1 VGGYCS
7 LLKGDEMSSKAEV
20 ISTRV
25 VYGIQNVLDTETD
38 LFYRARE
45 RIDTCMNYTRP
56 PLAITLPQIMTA
68 FLDAKKRGVK
78 LRYITEITEDNIS
91 YCKELIPLVHE
102 LRHLDSIRNN
112 FMMSEKEYLAPLVL
126 DDRETISSELVY
138 SNLTQVVQQGQ
149 NTFDL
154 LWEKAIPAEQ
164 KIKEIEE
171 RKVKPKTEVLH
182 GAENAL
188 ARGAKFMQNVK
199 EKMDICFDSR
209 GASVVTEVDTYKNGY
224 AEIRKRG
231 GKIRAFTQ
239 ITKDNISYCKELMKL
254 VDELRHFDGI
264 KGGIAVSET
273 EYMATTVLQEAKP
286 LPQVIYSNVKEIV
299 EQGQYIFDTL
309 WSKTVSAEQKIREIE
324 DGIVPFETKIIDN
337 PDEIVKQIIH
347 LADNSAGISILSN
360 YGGMQ
365 LIHDNFLDL
374 YKKVLDRQKSGMG
387 RGIKWVMTI
396 DKESL
401 QLVKKFLKLGMKI
414 RHVKHLTP
422 INFAVGEHDLN
433 ATMEQMRGGKM
444 IQNLLTSNEQVYIK
458 LFTSMFEQLWRDGLD
473 AEYRIKD
480 LEEGIAEAEIEIIQ
494 NPVHV
499 IDRSWE
505 AIESASNGID
515 SLFASANAL
524 KRQIAMGAFDVLKEA
539 SKLRKVRIR
548 LLVPSSPDIHELIQE
563 VKSTIPK
570 IDIRILDASLETRI
584 TILVAD
590 KKKCLVVELKDDAQ
604 NSSYGAVGLS
614 TYSES
619 PSIVSSY
626 SSIFES
632 FWRQAELVEKLK
644 QIETLERDFVN
655 IAAHE
660 LRTPIQP
667 IIGFSELLYAKMKN
681 KGERKLLEAIM
692 KNARRLEKLAAVM
705 LDVTRIEK
713 NSLVL
718 KKESFD
724 MGQIIADVGEQYND
738 QLGKMKEQRVEEGEN
753 RNGDVKISWE
763 LTEHVKVYA
772 DKMKMIQVI
781 SNLLDNAIKFTTE
794 GYIYVSL
801 KTEVEGGQTSIVVSV
816 KDEGSGMDVELLP
829 HLFTKFVSRS
839 EVGTGLGLFISKG
852 IVEAHGGKI
861 WAKNNSDGRGAT
873 FAFTIPISSDEHSK

>member
-1 VGGYCS
+1 MGGYC
-7 LLKGDEMSSKAEV
+7 LPLKGDEMNIKAEEAT
-20 ISTRV
+20 TRV
-25 VYGIQNVLDTETD
+25 IYGMQNVLEAETG
-38 LFYRARE
+38 LFQKAKD

-56 PLAITLPQIMTA
+56 PLAISLPQIATA

-78 LRYITEITEDNIS
+78 LRYITEITEDNLS
-91 YCKELIPLVHE
+91 YCKELMHLVHD
-102 LRHLDSIRNN
+102 LRHLDPIRNN
-112 FMMSEKEYLAPLVL
+112 FMMSENEYLAPLVL
-126 DDRETISSELVY
+126 DDKETISSELVY
-138 SNLTQVVQQGQ
+138 SNVIQVVQQGQ
-149 NTFDL
+149 NTFDK
-154 LWEKAIPAEQ
+154 LWDKAVPAEQ
-164 KIKEIEE
+164 KIREIEE
-171 RKVKPKTEVLH
+171 RKVKPKTEVLY

-188 ARGAKFMQNVK
+188 ARGAKFMQNVR
-199 EKMDICFDSR
+199 ERMDICFDSR

-224 AEIRKRG
+224 VEIRNRG
-231 GKIRAFTQ
+231 GKIRAFTE
-239 ITKDNISYCKELMKL
+239 ITKDNIHYCKELSKL

-309 WSKTVSAEQKIREIE
+309 WSKTIPAEQKIREIDE
-324 DGIVPFETKIIDN
+324 GIIPFETKIIDN
-337 PDEIVKQIIH
+337 RDDIAKQIIH
-347 LADNSAGISILSN
+347 LAENSAGLSILSN

-365 LIHDNFLDL
+365 LIYTNFLDL
-374 YKKVLDRQKSGMG
+374 YKKVLDRQKSGKG

-396 DKESL
+396 DKESVE
-401 QLVKKFLKLGMKI
+401 LVKKFLKLGMKI
-414 RHVKHLTP
+414 RHAKHLTP
-422 INFAVGEHDLN
+422 INFAVGEHELN
-433 ATMEQMRGGKM
+433 ATMEQMREGKM
-444 IQNLLTSNEQVYIK
+444 IQNLLTSNEPVYIK
-458 LFTSMFEQLWRDGLD
+458 LFTSMFEQMWRDGLD

-480 LEEGIAEAEIEIIQ
+480 LEEGIDEAEIEIIQ

-505 AIESASNGID
+505 AIKSARKDLD

-524 KRQIAMGAFDVLKEA
+524 RRQIAMGALDLLNEA
-539 SKLRKVRIR
+539 SELHNVRIR
-548 LLVPSSPDIHELIQE
+548 LLIPSSRDINELIHE
-563 VKSTIPK
+563 VKSAVPK
-570 IDIRILDASLETRI
+570 IDIRVLDASLETKV
-584 TILVAD
+584 TILVVD
-590 KKKCLVVELKDDAQ
+590 KKKCLVIELKDDAQ

-619 PSIVSSY
+619 PSLSSSY

-632 FWRQAELVEKLK
+632 FWRQAELFEKLK

-667 IIGFSELLYAKMKN
+667 IIGFSELLYSKMKN
-681 KGERKLLEAIM
+681 KGQRKLLESIM

-724 MGQIIADVGEQYND
+724 MGQVTGDLVEQYNE
-738 QLGKMKEQRVEEGEN
+738 QLRKMKQEEKDGGEEGKGDLRIIWEPTEN
-753 RNGDVKISWE
+753 MN
-763 LTEHVKVYA
+763 VYA
-772 DKMKMIQVI
+772 DKMRMIQVI
-781 SNLLDNAIKFTTE
+781 SNLLDNAIKFTSE
-794 GYIYVSL
+794 GGVYVSM
-801 KTEVEGGQTSIVVSV
+801 KKVAEGDQTSIAVSV
-816 KDEGSGMDVELLP
+816 KDEGVGMDTELLTR
-829 HLFTKFVSRS
+829 LFTKFVSKS
-839 EVGTGLGLFISKG
+839 EIGTGLGLFICKG

-861 WAKNNSDGRGAT
+861 WAKNNPDGRGAT
-873 FAFTIPISSDEHSK
+873 FAFTIPLSNNK

>member
-38 LFYRARE
+38 LFYRAKE

-154 LWEKAIPAEQ
+154 LWEKAILAEQ

-171 RKVKPKTEVLH
+171 RKVKSKTEVLH

-188 ARGAKFMQNVK
+188 ARGAKFMQNVQ

-231 GKIRAFTQ
+231 GKIRAFTE

-254 VDELRHFDGI
+254 VNELRHFDGI

-286 LPQVIYSNVKEIV
+286 LPEVIYSNVKEIV

-309 WSKTVSAEQKIREIE
+309 WSKTTSAEQKIREIE
-324 DGIVPFETKIIDN
+324 DGIIPYETKIIDN

-347 LADNSAGISILSN
+347 LAEISAGISILSN

-365 LIHDNFLDL
+365 LIHNNFLDL
-374 YKKVLDRQKSGMG
+374 YKKLLERQKEGKG

-396 DKESL
+396 EKESIEM
-401 QLVKKFLKLGMKI
+401 VKMFLKLGMKI

-422 INFAVGEHDLN
+422 INFAVSEHHLN
-433 ATMEQMRGGKM
+433 ATMEQMHGGKM
-444 IQNLLTSNEQVYIK
+444 IKNLLTSNEPVYIK
-458 LFTSMFEQLWRDGLD
+458 LFTSMFKQLWRDGLD

-524 KRQIAMGAFDVLKEA
+524 KRQIAMGVFDVLKEA

-667 IIGFSELLYAKMKN
+667 IIGFSELLYAKIKN

-724 MGQIIADVGEQYND
+724 MGQIIADLGEQYND
-738 QLGKMKEQRVEEGEN
+738 QLGKMKEQRVEEGEDG
-753 RNGDVKISWE
+753 NGDVKISWE

-781 SNLLDNAIKFTTE
+781 SNLLDNAIKFTSE
-794 GYIYVSL
+794 GYVYVSL
-801 KTEVEGGQTSIVVSV
+801 KKRVEGGQTSIVVSV

-861 WAKNNSDGRGAT
+861 WAKNNLDGRGAT
-873 FAFTIPISSDEHSK
+873 FAFTIPISNDDHSK

>member
-1 VGGYCS
+1 
-7 LLKGDEMSSKAEV
+7 MSSKAEV

-25 VYGIQNVLDTETD
+25 VYGIQNVLDTDTD
-38 LFYRARE
+38 LFYRASE

-56 PLAITLPQIMTA
+56 PLAITLPQIMTD

-78 LRYITEITEDNIS
+78 LRYITEITEDNVS
-91 YCKELIPLVHE
+91 YCKELISLVHD

-239 ITKDNISYCKELMKL
+239 ITKDNIHYCKELSKL
-254 VDELRHFDGI
+254 VDELHHFDGI

-444 IQNLLTSNEQVYIK
+444 IQNLLTSNEPVYIK

-524 KRQIAMGAFDVLKEA
+524 KQQIAMGAFDVLKEA
-539 SKLRKVRIR
+539 SEQRKVRIR
-548 LLVPSSPDIHELIQE
+548 LLVPSSPDIHELIQG

-667 IIGFSELLYAKMKN
+667 IIGFSELLYAKIKN

-738 QLGKMKEQRVEEGEN
+738 QLGKMKEQKMKEEGEAGN
-753 RNGDVKISWE
+753 FDVKISCE

-781 SNLLDNAIKFTTE
+781 SNLLDNAIKFTSE

-801 KTEVEGGQTSIVVSV
+801 KKEVEGGQTSIVVSV
-816 KDEGSGMDVELLP
+816 KDEGSGMDAEFLP
-829 HLFTKFVSRS
+829 QLFTKFVSRS

-852 IVEAHGGKI
+852 IVEAHGGTI
-861 WAKNNSDGRGAT
+861 RAKNNSDGRGAT